1 MNTTITFT
9 LADLGKFAL
18 WAALLV
24 ILVYIIL
31 ILKRVHS
38 SIKIVNNLV
47 EDNRDNIDQV
57 LDEAPELTKNVKDIT
72 TEVAHDTQAFRG
84 TIDNIAEMTE
94 FFTEQVRDKKSL
106 IAGIASTVQAVKA
119 KKKENETSKEEVLD
133 EVVIEE
139 EEIL

>member
-1 MNTTITFT
+1 MNTAITFT

-38 SIKIVNNLV
+38 SLKIVNNLI
-47 EDNRDNIDQV
+47 EDNRDSIDQV
-57 LDEAPELTKNVKDIT
+57 LEEAPELTKNVKDISA
-72 TEVAHDTQAFRG
+72 EVAHDTQAFRG
-84 TIDNIAEMTE
+84 TIDNVAEMTE

-106 IAGIASTVQAVKA
+106 VAGIASTVQAVKA
-119 KKKENETSKEEVLD
+119 KKKEDATVKEESMD
-133 EVVIEE
+133 SVIEE
-139 EEIL
+139 EEII